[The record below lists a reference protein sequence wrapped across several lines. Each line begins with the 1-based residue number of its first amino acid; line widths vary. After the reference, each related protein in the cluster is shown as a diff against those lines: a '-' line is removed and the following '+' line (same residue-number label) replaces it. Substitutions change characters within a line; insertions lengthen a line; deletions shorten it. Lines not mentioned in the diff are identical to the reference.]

1 MMTSAIG
8 NRRAAFTLFELCLV
22 ISLIGMIA
30 SLSWPSMRRTACS
43 IRDRAAAMD
52 AVQQKMWAREK
63 AIQTGRED

>member
-1 MMTSAIG
+1 
-8 NRRAAFTLFELCLV
+8 
-22 ISLIGMIA
+22 
-30 SLSWPSMRRTACS
+30 MRRTACS